1 MLRFMQ
7 SLDWK
12 YVVTETAIV
21 AIAVAM
27 ALSADAWWDERTD
40 RVAESAYLQGLQ
52 EEFFATALDLEQE
65 IASSMKS
72 MAAIDELLAIMA
84 SYRVEASSKVVNLI
98 ANAFDTSVL
107 RAVSATYHDLVTSG
121 STGLLTS
128 GALRIALA
136 NWSAQLDLHRRLED
150 HILFPHYLATDDF
163 MMRNLIVSE
172 VFQTDQIPKAPFAAD
187 VSGLLADRDLW
198 NLLVVRR
205 IWIGN
210 RRMSLDQLQRTL
222 KEIQIQLAVA
232 E

>member
-1 MLRFMQ
+1 MFRFMQ

-40 RVAESAYLQGLQ
+40 RAAESAYLQGLQ
-52 EEFFATALDLEQE
+52 EEFSATALDLEQE

-72 MAAIDELLAIMA
+72 TAAI
-84 SYRVEASSKVVNLI
+84 
-98 ANAFDTSVL
+98 
-107 RAVSATYHDLVTSG
+107 
-121 STGLLTS
+121 
-128 GALRIALA
+128 
-136 NWSAQLDLHRRLED
+136 
-150 HILFPHYLATDDF
+150 DDF
-163 MMRNLIVSE
+163 MMRNLIVSD
-172 VFQTDQIPKAPFAAD
+172 VFQADQMPKAPFAAD

-198 NLLVVRR
+198 NILVVRR

-210 RRMSLDQLQRTL
+210 RRMSLDHLQRTL
-222 KEIQIQLAVA
+222 KQIEIQLAVA

>member
-1 MLRFMQ
+1 MFRFMQ

-40 RVAESAYLQGLQ
+40 RAAESAYLQGLQ
-52 EEFFATALDLEQE
+52 GEFSATALDLEQE

-84 SYRVEASSKVVNLI
+84 SHRVEASSKVVDLI
-98 ANAFDTSVL
+98 ETTFDTSVL
-107 RAVSATYHDLVTSG
+107 RAVTATYDDLVTSG

-163 MMRNLIVSE
+163 MMRNLIVSD
-172 VFQTDQIPKAPFAAD
+172 VFHADQIPKAPFAAD

-198 NLLVVRR
+198 NILVIRR

-222 KEIQIQLAVA
+222 KGIQIQLAVA

>member
-1 MLRFMQ
+1 MFRFMQ

-40 RVAESAYLQGLQ
+40 RAAESAYLHGLQ
-52 EEFFATALDLEQE
+52 EEFSATELDLEQE

-72 MAAIDELLAIMA
+72 TAAIDELLAIMA
-84 SYRVEASSKVVNLI
+84 SDHAEASSTVVDLI
-98 ANAFDTSVL
+98 AKAFDTSVL
-107 RAVSATYHDLVTSG
+107 RAVTATYDDLVTSG
-121 STGLLTS
+121 NTGLLTS

-163 MMRNLIVSE
+163 MMRNLVLSD
-172 VFQTDQIPKAPFAAD
+172 VFQADQIPNAPFEAD

-198 NLLVVRR
+198 NLLVARR
-205 IWIGN
+205 TWIGN
-210 RRMSLDQLQRTL
+210 GRMSLDELQRTL
-222 KEIQIQLAVA
+222 KRVQNQLAVA

>member
-1 MLRFMQ
+1 MQ

-40 RVAESAYLQGLQ
+40 RAAESAYLHGLQ
-52 EEFFATALDLEQE
+52 EEFSATELDLEQE
-65 IASSMKS
+65 IASSIKS
-72 MAAIDELLAIMA
+72 TAAIDELLAIMA
-84 SYRVEASSKVVNLI
+84 SHRVEASSTVVDLI
-98 ANAFDTSVL
+98 ANAFATSVL
-107 RAVSATYHDLVTSG
+107 RAVTATYDDLVTSG

-163 MMRNLIVSE
+163 MMRNLIVSD
-172 VFQTDQIPKAPFAAD
+172 VFQADQIPKAPFEAD
-187 VSGLLADRDLW
+187 VSGLLADRGLW

-205 IWIGN
+205 TWTGN
-210 RRMSLDQLQRTL
+210 RRMSLEQLQRTL
-222 KEIQIQLAVA
+222 TQIEIHLADA

>member
-1 MLRFMQ
+1 MFRFMQ
-7 SLDWK
+7 GLDWK

-27 ALSADAWWDERTD
+27 ALSADAWWEDRTD
-40 RVAESAYLQGLQ
+40 RATESAYLQGLQ
-52 EEFFATALDLEQE
+52 EEFSTTALDLERE

-72 MAAIDELLAIMA
+72 TAAIDELLAIMA
-84 SYRVEASSKVVNLI
+84 SHRLEAPSKVAGLL

-107 RAVSATYHDLVTSG
+107 RAITATYDDLVTSG

-128 GALRIALA
+128 DALRIALA
-136 NWSAQLDLHRRLED
+136 NWSAQLEIHRRLED

-163 MMRNLIVSE
+163 MMRNLTVSD
-172 VFQTDQIPKAPFAAD
+172 VFQADQILKAPFEAD
-187 VSGLLADRDLW
+187 LSGLLANRDLW

-205 IWIGN
+205 TWIRN
-210 RRMSLDQLQRTL
+210 RRVSLDELQQTL
-222 KEIQIQLAVA
+222 ERVQVQLAVA

>member
-1 MLRFMQ
+1 MFRFMQ

-40 RVAESAYLQGLQ
+40 RATESAYLQGLQ
-52 EEFFATALDLEQE
+52 EEFSATALDLEQE
-65 IASSMKS
+65 IAASMTS
-72 MAAIDELLAIMA
+72 TAAIDELLAIMT
-84 SYRVEASSKVVNLI
+84 SHRVEASSKVVELI

-107 RAVSATYHDLVTSG
+107 RAVTATYDDLVTSG
-121 STGLLTS
+121 NTGLLRSAT
-128 GALRIALA
+128 LRIALA

-150 HILFPHYLATDDF
+150 HILFPHYLTTDEF
-163 MMRNLIVSE
+163 MMRNLTVSD
-172 VFQTDQIPKAPFAAD
+172 VFQTGQIPKAPFEAD
-187 VSGLLADRDLW
+187 VSGLLADRGFW

-205 IWIGN
+205 TWIGN
-210 RRMSLDQLQRTL
+210 RRMSLEQLQRTL
-222 KEIQIQLAVA
+222 TQIEIPLADA

>member
-1 MLRFMQ
+1 MQ

-40 RVAESAYLQGLQ
+40 RAAESAYLQGLQ
-52 EEFFATALDLEQE
+52 EEFSATALDLEQE

-72 MAAIDELLAIMA
+72 TAAI
-84 SYRVEASSKVVNLI
+84 
-98 ANAFDTSVL
+98 
-107 RAVSATYHDLVTSG
+107 
-121 STGLLTS
+121 
-128 GALRIALA
+128 
-136 NWSAQLDLHRRLED
+136 
-150 HILFPHYLATDDF
+150 DDF
-163 MMRNLIVSE
+163 MMRNLIVSD
-172 VFQTDQIPKAPFAAD
+172 VFQADQIPKAPFAAD

-198 NLLVVRR
+198 NILVVRR

-222 KEIQIQLAVA
+222 KQIEIQLAVA

>member
-1 MLRFMQ
+1 MFRFMQ

-40 RVAESAYLQGLQ
+40 RAAESAYLQGLQ
-52 EEFFATALDLEQE
+52 EEFSATALDLEQE

-72 MAAIDELLAIMA
+72 TAAI
-84 SYRVEASSKVVNLI
+84 
-98 ANAFDTSVL
+98 
-107 RAVSATYHDLVTSG
+107 
-121 STGLLTS
+121 
-128 GALRIALA
+128 
-136 NWSAQLDLHRRLED
+136 
-150 HILFPHYLATDDF
+150 DDF
-163 MMRNLIVSE
+163 MMRNLIVSDI
-172 VFQTDQIPKAPFAAD
+172 FQADQIPKAPFAAD

-222 KEIQIQLAVA
+222 KGIQIQLAVA

>member
-1 MLRFMQ
+1 MFRFMQ

-40 RVAESAYLQGLQ
+40 RAAESAYLQGLQ
-52 EEFFATALDLEQE
+52 EEFSATALDLEQE

-72 MAAIDELLAIMA
+72 TAAI
-84 SYRVEASSKVVNLI
+84 
-98 ANAFDTSVL
+98 
-107 RAVSATYHDLVTSG
+107 
-121 STGLLTS
+121 
-128 GALRIALA
+128 
-136 NWSAQLDLHRRLED
+136 
-150 HILFPHYLATDDF
+150 DDF
-163 MMRNLIVSE
+163 MMRNLIVSDI
-172 VFQTDQIPKAPFAAD
+172 FQADQIPKAPFATD

-198 NLLVVRR
+198 NILVVRR

-222 KEIQIQLAVA
+222 KGIQIQLADA

>member
-1 MLRFMQ
+1 MK

-12 YVVTETAIV
+12 YIVTETAIV

-40 RVAESAYLQGLQ
+40 RVAESGYLLGLQ
-52 EEFFATALDLEQE
+52 EEFSATALDLKQE

-72 MAAIDELLAIMA
+72 TAAIDELLAIMA
-84 SYRVEASSKVVNLI
+84 SHRVVAPSKVVDLI
-98 ANAFDTSVL
+98 EIAFDTSVL
-107 RAVSATYHDLVTSG
+107 RAVTATYDALVTSG

-136 NWSAQLDLHRRLED
+136 NWSAQLALHRRLED

-163 MMRNLIVSE
+163 MMRNLIVSD
-172 VFQTDQIPKAPFAAD
+172 VFQAEQIPKAPFATD
-187 VSGLLADRDLW
+187 VSRLLTDRELW

-205 IWIGN
+205 TWIGN
-210 RRMSLDQLQRTL
+210 RRMSLDELQRTL
-222 KEIQIQLAVA
+222 KRIQFQLAVA

>member
-1 MLRFMQ
+1 MFRFMQ

-40 RVAESAYLQGLQ
+40 RAAESAYLQGLQ
-52 EEFFATALDLEQE
+52 EEFSATALDLEQE

-72 MAAIDELLAIMA
+72 MAAID
-84 SYRVEASSKVVNLI
+84 
-98 ANAFDTSVL
+98 
-107 RAVSATYHDLVTSG
+107 
-121 STGLLTS
+121 
-128 GALRIALA
+128 
-136 NWSAQLDLHRRLED
+136 
-150 HILFPHYLATDDF
+150 DF
-163 MMRNLIVSE
+163 MMRNLIVSD
-172 VFQTDQIPKAPFAAD
+172 VFQADQIPKAPFAAD

-222 KEIQIQLAVA
+222 KGIQIQLAVA

>member
-1 MLRFMQ
+1 MFRFMQ

-40 RVAESAYLQGLQ
+40 RAAESAYLQGLQ
-52 EEFFATALDLEQE
+52 EEFSATALDLEQE

-84 SYRVEASSKVVNLI
+84 SHRVEASSKVVNLI

-107 RAVSATYHDLVTSG
+107 RAVSATYDDLVTSG
-121 STGLLTS
+121 STGSLTS

-136 NWSAQLDLHRRLED
+136 NWSTQLDLHRRLED

-163 MMRNLIVSE
+163 MMRNLIV
-172 VFQTDQIPKAPFAAD
+172 
-187 VSGLLADRDLW
+187 
-198 NLLVVRR
+198 
-205 IWIGN
+205 
-210 RRMSLDQLQRTL
+210 
-222 KEIQIQLAVA
+222 
-232 E
+232 

>member
-1 MLRFMQ
+1 MFRFMQ

-40 RVAESAYLQGLQ
+40 RAAESAYLHGLQ
-52 EEFFATALDLEQE
+52 EEFSATELDLEQE

-72 MAAIDELLAIMA
+72 TAAIDELLAIMA
-84 SYRVEASSKVVNLI
+84 SDHAEASSTVVDLI
-98 ANAFDTSVL
+98 AKAFDTSVL
-107 RAVSATYHDLVTSG
+107 RAVTATYDDLVTSG

-163 MMRNLIVSE
+163 MMRNLIVSD
-172 VFQTDQIPKAPFAAD
+172 VFQADQIPKAPFEAD
-187 VSGLLADRDLW
+187 VSGMLIDRDLW

-205 IWIGN
+205 TWIGN
-210 RRMSLDQLQRTL
+210 RRMSLDELQRTL
-222 KEIQIQLAVA
+222 KRVQIQLAVA

>member
-1 MLRFMQ
+1 MFGFMK

-12 YVVTETAIV
+12 YIVTETAIV

-40 RVAESAYLQGLQ
+40 RAAELAYLQALQ
-52 EEFFATALDLEQE
+52 EEFSATALDLKQE

-72 MAAIDELLAIMA
+72 TAAIDELLAIMA
-84 SYRVEASSKVVNLI
+84 SHRVESSSKVADLI
-98 ANAFDTSVL
+98 VSAFDTSVL
-107 RAVSATYHDLVTSG
+107 RAVTATYDDLVTSG
-121 STGLLTS
+121 STGLLSS

-163 MMRNLIVSE
+163 MMRNLIVSD
-172 VFQTDQIPKAPFAAD
+172 VFQADQIPKAPFEAD

-205 IWIGN
+205 TWIGN
-210 RRMSLDQLQRTL
+210 RRMSLDELQRTL
-222 KEIQIQLAVA
+222 KRIQFQLAVA

>member
-1 MLRFMQ
+1 MQ

-40 RVAESAYLQGLQ
+40 RAAESAYLHGLQ
-52 EEFFATALDLEQE
+52 EEFSATELDLEQE

-72 MAAIDELLAIMA
+72 TAAIDELLAIMA
-84 SYRVEASSKVVNLI
+84 SDHAEASSTVVDLI
-98 ANAFDTSVL
+98 AKAFDTSVL
-107 RAVSATYHDLVTSG
+107 RAVTATYDDLVTSG
-121 STGLLTS
+121 NTGLLTS

-163 MMRNLIVSE
+163 MMRNLIVSD
-172 VFQTDQIPKAPFAAD
+172 VFQADQIPKAPFEAD
-187 VSGLLADRDLW
+187 VSGMLIDRDLW

-205 IWIGN
+205 TWIGN

-222 KEIQIQLAVA
+222 KRVQNQLADA